1 MMDEVKK
8 MIEVTDDIMDFC
20 KEKVIENGFDYID
33 EKEIILYA
41 KMMKLMTESKKIIL
55 EQARLL
61 DKIDEIDKKLDR
73 LLSKQ

>member
-1 MMDEVKK
+1 MMNEAEKIIK
-8 MIEVTDDIMDFC
+8 AMDDIMDFC

-33 EKEIILYA
+33 EEETLLYA
-41 KMMKLMTESKKIIL
+41 KMMKMMTESKKMIL